1 MKTYTVKFKQAAAI
15 TGIALSGV
23 ASSGAMTPASALT
36 FDFRPVSGT
45 SLAAIEGFRAAGA
58 RWSSLF
64 TDDVTIAI
72 DINFTSLAPGVLA
85 QAGSTRQ
92 MFTYSDIAN
101 ALRTDRTSADDRL
114 AVANLPNQTVNS
126 GVTSFNTLIN
136 RTANNPNGAG
146 SATPY
151 LDTSGANTSMV
162 NISSANAKAL
172 GLPTGGFAPRT
183 TTLTTIQG
191 SVPTPEMNRDMTIRS
206 IDTSPTNLTAGSDA
220 EITFSTGFAF
230 DFDPSNGIDFDKF
243 DFIGV
248 ATHEIGHA
256 LGFTSGVDTLDGN
269 SPPIN
274 GPFDDNLFT
283 FVNSLDLFRYSAAST
298 AAGAIDWTADNRAK
312 YLSFDRGATSIGGL
326 ATGVQ
331 FGDGQQASHWKDS
344 SNFRTIPELGIMNPT
359 FTNGQLGI
367 ITENDL
373 RGFDVIGWNR
383 TSATAA
389 TEVPEPSNIIGTL
402 MFAGFGAKM
411 VLKRRKKL
419 SELNVKSV

>member
-1 MKTYTVKFKQAAAI
+1 MKTYIVKFKQAAAI

-36 FDFRPVSGT
+36 FTFRPVAGT
-45 SLAAIEGFRAAGA
+45 SQAAIDGFTAAGD

-64 TDDVTIAI
+64 TDNVNVII

-85 QAGSTRQ
+85 QAGSSRR
-92 MFTYSDIAN
+92 MFSYSDIAN
-101 ALRTDRTSADDRL
+101 ALRADRTSADDRL

-136 RTANNPNGAG
+136 RTTNNPSGAG

-172 GLPTGGFAPRT
+172 GLSGGISART
-183 TTLTTIQG
+183 STNIATIQG
-191 SVPTPEMNRDMTIRS
+191 SIPTPEMNRDMTIR
-206 IDTSPTNLTAGSDA
+206 TSPTNALTVGSDA

-230 DFDPSNGIDFDKF
+230 DFNPDDGIDFNKF

-256 LGFTSGVDTLDGN
+256 LGFTSGVDVLDGN

-274 GPFDDNLFT
+274 GPFNDNAFE
-283 FVNSLDLFRYSAAST
+283 FVNSLDLFRYSADSV
-298 AAGAIDWTADNRAK
+298 AAGAIDWTADTRDK

-326 ATGVQ
+326 ATGQ
-331 FGDGQQASHWKDS
+331 EFGDGQQASHWKDS
-344 SNFRTIPELGIMNPT
+344 TSSSIAELGIMNPT
-359 FTNGQLGI
+359 FSNGQLGI
-367 ITENDL
+367 VTENDL
-373 RGFDVIGWNR
+373 RAFDVIGWNR
-383 TSATAA
+383 VSANA
-389 TEVPEPSNIIGTL
+389 TEVPEPSNVIGTL

-419 SELNVKSV
+419 AELNVKSV

>member
-1 MKTYTVKFKQAAAI
+1 MKTYTVKFKQAAVM

-23 ASSGAMTPASALT
+23 ASSGAMTPASAALL
-36 FDFRPVSGT
+36 FDFRPVAGT
-45 SLAAIEGFRAAGA
+45 SQAAIDGFRAAGE

-64 TDDVTIAI
+64 TDNITVAI
-72 DINFTSLAPGVLA
+72 DINFTPLDPGVLA
-85 QAGSTRQ
+85 QAGSSRR
-92 MFTYSDIAN
+92 MFSYSQIAT
-101 ALRTDRTSADDRL
+101 ALQADRTSADDRL

-151 LDTSGANTSMV
+151 LDTSGNNTSMV

-172 GLPTGGFAPRT
+172 GLSGGLTAART
-183 TTLTTIQG
+183 TNIATILG
-191 SVPTPEMNRDMTIRS
+191 SAPTPEMDRDMTIR
-206 IDTSPTNLTAGSDA
+206 TEPTNALTLGSDA

-230 DFDPSNGIDFDKF
+230 DFNPDDGIDFNKF

-274 GPFDDNLFT
+274 GPFNDNAFT

-298 AAGAIDWTADNRAK
+298 AAGAIDWTADTRAK
-312 YLSFDRGATSIGGL
+312 YLSFDRGATSIGAL
-326 ATGVQ
+326 STGVE

-344 SNFRTIPELGIMNPT
+344 TSSSIAELGIMNPT
-359 FTNGQLGI
+359 FSNGQLGI
-367 ITENDL
+367 VTENDL
-373 RGFDVIGWNR
+373 RAFDVIGWNR
-383 TSATAA
+383 VNATA
-389 TEVPEPSNIIGTL
+389 TEVPEPSNVIGTL

>member
-1 MKTYTVKFKQAAAI
+1 MKTYVVKFKQAAAI

-45 SLAAIEGFRAAGA
+45 TQQAIDGFTAAGA

-64 TDDVTIAI
+64 TDNINVVI
-72 DINFTSLAPGVLA
+72 DINFTPLAPRVLA
-85 QAGSTRQ
+85 QASSNRQ
-92 MFTYSDIAN
+92 MFSYSDVAN
-101 ALRTDRTSADDRL
+101 ALRTDRTSADDFS
-114 AVANLPNQTVNS
+114 AVANLPNQTVNA

-136 RTANNPNGAG
+136 RTANNPNGSG

-151 LDTSGANTSMV
+151 VDTSGDNTSML

-172 GLPTGGFAPRT
+172 GLPFGGFAPRST
-183 TTLTTIQG
+183 NIATIQG
-191 SVPTPEMNRDMTIRS
+191 GVPTPEMNRDMTTRLN
-206 IDTSPTNLTAGSDA
+206 TEPTNVLTPGSDA
-220 EITFSTGFAF
+220 DITFSSGFAF
-230 DFDPSNGIDFDKF
+230 DFDPTNGIDFDKF

-256 LGFTSGVDTLDGN
+256 LGFTSGVDLLDGN

-274 GPFDDNLFT
+274 GPFNDNLFT

-298 AAGAIDWTADNRAK
+298 AAGAIDWTADTRAK

-326 ATGVQ
+326 ATGVN

-344 SNFRTIPELGIMNPT
+344 TNDRLFPELGIMNPT
-359 FTNGQLGI
+359 FSNGQLGI

-373 RGFDVIGWNR
+373 RAFDVIGWNR
-383 TSATAA
+383 TGATAA
-389 TEVPEPSNIIGTL
+389 TEVPEPSNVIGTL
-402 MFAGFGAKM
+402 LFAGFGAKM
-411 VLKRRKKL
+411 VLNRRKKL
-419 SELNVKSV
+419 AELNVKSV